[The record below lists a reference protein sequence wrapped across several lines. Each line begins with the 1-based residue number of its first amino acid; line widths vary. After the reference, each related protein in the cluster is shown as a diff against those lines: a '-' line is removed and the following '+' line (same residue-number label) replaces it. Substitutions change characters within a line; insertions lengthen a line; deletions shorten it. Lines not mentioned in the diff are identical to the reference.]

1 MVFPYSQFVLKV
13 FFLGSVGHALSLSL
27 FFFFYTILLELDFDP
42 FTPKYLDG
50 NTNFVLLFFM
60 IGCQIK
66 EFALVKIFL
75 YCHLLCAQHFID
87 FVKRIYLM
95 KLRVTTLDICGELG

>member
-1 MVFPYSQFVLKV
+1 
-13 FFLGSVGHALSLSL
+13 
-27 FFFFYTILLELDFDP
+27 
-42 FTPKYLDG
+42 
-50 NTNFVLLFFM
+50 M

>member
-1 MVFPYSQFVLKV
+1 MVFSYSQFVLKV
-13 FFLGSVGHALSLSL
+13 FFLGSVGYALSLSL
-27 FFFFYTILLELDFDP
+27 FFFLKILLELDFDP
-42 FTPKYLDG
+42 FTLKHLDG

>member
-1 MVFPYSQFVLKV
+1 MLYL
-13 FFLGSVGHALSLSL
+13 FLS
-27 FFFFYTILLELDFDP
+27 FFFYTILPELDFDP

>member
-1 MVFPYSQFVLKV
+1 
-13 FFLGSVGHALSLSL
+13 
-27 FFFFYTILLELDFDP
+27 
-42 FTPKYLDG
+42 
-50 NTNFVLLFFM
+50 M

-75 YCHLLCAQHFID
+75 YCHLLAQHFID

-95 KLRVTTLDICGELG
+95 KLRVMTLDICGELG

>member
-1 MVFPYSQFVLKV
+1 MLYLFLS
-13 FFLGSVGHALSLSL
+13 FF
-27 FFFFYTILLELDFDP
+27 LLELDFDP
-42 FTPKYLDG
+42 FTPKHLDG

-75 YCHLLCAQHFID
+75 YCHLFCAQHFID